1 MAVVDVTQMW
11 SRDGGSAS
19 GERTDRYYRT
29 YTRTTAYQVLVDD
42 PATNLNEIEN
52 AAGIPSIGDLY
63 PGSNIVRVLRKTP
76 VRHSPIFWQVDVE
89 YEGDNSFTTNRPIIR
104 KGSVTSSE
112 PVDQDW
118 FGRAICN
125 ANFEPVEGLSRD
137 VTDTAIT
144 ITRNFAS
151 INDDLVLDYHEATNS
166 DVWYGYSP
174 GRVRLVN
181 HQAEQ
186 IFANEQTSVGYWKVT
201 ATFIA
206 RRGYRV
212 TPDKAW
218 YKRYRNEG
226 LYVRVGT
233 PPNTRIIRAV
243 DDNKSPV
250 TRPIL
255 LKEDGTRETNPDN
268 AYFLHAQVY
277 GSMPYNA
284 LGFL

>member
-1 MAVVDVTQMW
+1 MSVVDVTKMW
-11 SRDGGSAS
+11 SRDGGSQA
-19 GERTDRYYRT
+19 GLKNDRFYRQ

-42 PATNLNEIEN
+42 PDTDINAVEN
-52 AAGIPSIGDLY
+52 ASGIPNVGDLY

-76 VRHSPIFWQVDVE
+76 TRISPILWQVDVE
-89 YEGDNSFTTNRPIIR
+89 YEGDNSLYLNRPIIR

-112 PVDQDW
+112 PIDQDW
-118 FGRAICN
+118 NGRAICN
-125 ANFEPVEGLSRD
+125 VNGEPVEGLSRD

-144 ITRNFAS
+144 ITRDFLW
-151 INDDLVLDYHEATNS
+151 INDDLILDYHEATNS

-181 HQAEQ
+181 HQAEE
-186 IFANEQTSVGYWKVT
+186 IFANEQTTVGYWKVT

-226 LYVRVGT
+226 FYVKSG
-233 PPNTRIIRAV
+233 TRIVRAV

-255 LKEDGTRETNPDN
+255 LKADGTRETNPDN
-268 AYFLHAQVY
+268 AFFLHSQVY
-277 GSMPYNA
+277 GSLPYNA